1 MIQVLSYIDWLIVI
15 VPGQNPT
22 HPAPGYWGVESVFSP
37 VAISRRYLDAR
48 GLKCT
53 LSLEVKVSAL
63 SIKQN
68 IYSPS
73 L

>member
-1 MIQVLSYIDWLIVI
+1 MIQVLSYVDCSIVI

-63 SIKQN
+63 SIEQN